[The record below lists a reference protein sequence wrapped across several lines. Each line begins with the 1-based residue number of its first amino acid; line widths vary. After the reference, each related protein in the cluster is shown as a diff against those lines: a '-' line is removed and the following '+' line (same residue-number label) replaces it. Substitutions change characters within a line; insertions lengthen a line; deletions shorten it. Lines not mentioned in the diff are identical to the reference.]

1 MGSSQ
6 ARALIST
13 MLSGGKRARSPA
25 PGLVLKAVQAFMKE
39 TSSPLRDDLAR
50 RIQSFCDLLVLH
62 AGSSQENDLGANNF
76 TIRGCVLSGSFNKNT
91 FLIHGK
97 RDNEGAHARHFA
109 FLLLEVTIY
118 RTFISRSSTKYV
130 NVFTPWSTKTP
141 LEGFNA
147 LGCPFAQVGNGTH
160 FDLAVFSMAFAK

>member
-25 PGLVLKAVQAFMKE
+25 PGLILKAVQAFMKE
-39 TSSPLRDDLAR
+39 TFSPLRDDLAR

-62 AGSSQENDLGANNF
+62 AASGHENDLGANNLA
-76 TIRGCVLSGSFNKNT
+76 IRGCVLSGSFNKNP

-97 RDNEGAHARHFA
+97 CDNEGAYARHFA
-109 FLLLEVTIY
+109 FLLLEVSIY
-118 RTFISRSSTKYV
+118 RTFISRSRKKYV
-130 NVFTPWSTKTP
+130 NVFVP
-141 LEGFNA
+141 
-147 LGCPFAQVGNGTH
+147 
-160 FDLAVFSMAFAK
+160 